1 LSPPARHHREY
12 RIMFNGRATTG
23 TFRRGVFNDLCVEDE
38 LVGFLVDVEAVASAE
53 ADHGS

>member
-1 LSPPARHHREY
+1 
-12 RIMFNGRATTG
+12 MFNDRATTG